1 MGVINIIRRDSN
13 PKTTFRR
20 VLSTIE
26 ILGAKQPREV
36 LHWISTSIGI
46 GNLSVNAAWWDVKH
60 VVERAVAALA
70 IDADGEDDDDMT
82 LERALTEIRHVCN
95 YHLNLQ

>member
-1 MGVINIIRRDSN
+1 MGIINIARRDSN

-26 ILGAKQPREV
+26 ALGAKQPREV
-36 LHWISTSIGI
+36 LHWISTSIGV
-46 GNLSVNAAWWDVKH
+46 GNLSVNVAWWDVRH
-60 VVERAVAALA
+60 MVERAIVALA
-70 IDADGEDDDDMT
+70 IDADGDDDMN